1 MALLTHS
8 EATAAPVDWPSP
20 SELDERTWNAVRQAL
35 LAETAR
41 ETVFAPHYKI
51 VVLHA
56 FDRIRAAIASRRPLG
71 TGVVYHYQRHDS
83 ETAGASERLE
93 LAQAPV
99 ERTLLLLFGAAAAA
113 RAEPLLDR
121 RRVFSALP
129 PRPGEAELVAPDPW
143 CAAAYRNAVS
153 AALHWNGWTH
163 AFEID
168 VARAGRTIDRSRF
181 LADLAAA
188 GLRPEWLEEGR
199 RLDRALT
206 PALGPCGLPGSIGS
220 GQMVTVALARM
231 DAACAAMGV
240 PSFRLIDGLVALAD
254 GTAAAE
260 AIQRRLTAEL
270 ADLGLRP
277 NPTKTGITSRAEFA
291 AGRSDP
297 TIALV
302 DAASSAADPAA
313 AARAAITDL
322 SRFGA
327 YASNA
332 ERWAL
337 LALGRARD
345 PAGIELALTGLRS
358 APWATRIRWLYLSQ
372 FFDDR
377 TVAERAA
384 ATVATAFG
392 DLHPWQRMWI
402 LAAFWTAPAIPAT
415 LAATLP
421 RLAADGAAP
430 VPLRAAAAILW
441 SRIASRRGWEALEN
455 LVADSGDSYFRAA
468 VAFGLRYRTPEARR
482 TLLGRWGR
490 RDPDVDLVATALE
503 RDLAGV

>member
-1 MALLTHS
+1 MA
-8 EATAAPVDWPSP
+8 DWPPP
-20 SELDERTWNAVRQAL
+20 SELDERTWNAARQAL

-51 VVLHA
+51 VVQRA
-56 FDRIRAAIASRRPLG
+56 FDRIRAAIRSRRPLG
-71 TGVVYHYQRHDS
+71 TGVVYRYLRRDS
-83 ETAGASERLE
+83 EAEGASERLE

-129 PRPGEAELVAPDPW
+129 PRPGESELVAPDPW
-143 CAAAYRNAVS
+143 CAAAYRSAVS
-153 AALHWNGWTH
+153 AALARDGWTH
-163 AFEID
+163 AFKID
-168 VARAGRTIDRSRF
+168 VARAGHTIDRGRF

-206 PALGPCGLPGSIGS
+206 PAMGPCGLPGSIGS

-231 DAACAAMGV
+231 DEVCAAMGV

-254 GTAAAE
+254 GAAAAE
-260 AIQRRLTAEL
+260 AVQRRMTAEL
-270 ADLGLRP
+270 AGLGLEP
-277 NPTKTGITSRAEFA
+277 NPTKTGISARAEFT
-291 AGRSDP
+291 AGWSDP
-297 TIALV
+297 VIALID
-302 DAASSAADPAA
+302 DATAAADPVA
-313 AARAAITDL
+313 AARAAIADL

-327 YASNA
+327 FATNA

-358 APWATRIRWLYLSQ
+358 APWAIRIHWLYLSQ

-377 TVAERAA
+377 AIAEQAA
-384 ATVATAFG
+384 ATVAACFG
-392 DLHPWQRMWI
+392 ELHPWQRMWI
-402 LAAFWTAPAIPAT
+402 LAAFWTAPTIPST

-421 RLAADGAAP
+421 RLAADGAVP

-441 SRIASRRGWEALEN
+441 ARIASRRGWEALEN
-455 LVADSGDSYFRAA
+455 LVADSSDSYFRTA
-468 VAFGLRYRTPEARR
+468 VAFGLRYRAPEERR

-503 RDLAGV
+503 REISGL